1 MIRNLRLPYVQSVG
15 YAPLRCTWVPGC
27 PAELHPLD
35 PSPDGVPARVAAER
49 AYKSAFKALLPDMS
63 VPGSVGATCSSQF
76 AVTRERVRARRRSDY
91 ERMRR
96 WLARTNLEDAISGR
110 VMEYTWHII
119 MGMPPVYCPP
129 AGECYCITF
138 GTAGR
143 IEVEGTM
150 DGQCQAGM
158 IDPLGTLLLQSIR
171 AFWEEDL
178 FPTEKATLRSQLPTI
193 ALLMDDCSRFE
204 HYIASAGW
212 RTSRVLQDDETHI
225 V

>member
-138 GTAGR
+138 GVCKLNCTIAR
-143 IEVEGTM
+143 CKKRYI
-150 DGQCQAGM
+150 
-158 IDPLGTLLLQSIR
+158 
-171 AFWEEDL
+171 
-178 FPTEKATLRSQLPTI
+178 LPTYAKI
-193 ALLMDDCSRFE
+193 PD
-204 HYIASAGW
+204 GW
-212 RTSRVLQDDETHI
+212 PDRGGGDNGWPMPGWND
-225 V
+225 